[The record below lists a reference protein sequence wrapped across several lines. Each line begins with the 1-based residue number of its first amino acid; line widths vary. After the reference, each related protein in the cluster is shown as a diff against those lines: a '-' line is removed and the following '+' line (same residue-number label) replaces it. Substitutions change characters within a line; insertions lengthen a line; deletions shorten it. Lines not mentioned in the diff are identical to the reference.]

1 MDNTKITSILVD
13 VMAELHKASDGHP
26 PMHSL
31 HEAEGVI
38 REEFDEFWDEV
49 KKNPRKHP
57 DRNDLARKELIQLA
71 AMSIRALHDVL

>member
-1 MDNTKITSILVD
+1 MDNGKVCNILIDITT
-13 VMAELHKASDGHP
+13 ELHKASDGHP

-31 HEAEGVI
+31 HEAAAVI

-49 KKNPRKHP
+49 KKNPHRHP
-57 DRNDLARKELIQLA
+57 DRNDLARKELVQLA